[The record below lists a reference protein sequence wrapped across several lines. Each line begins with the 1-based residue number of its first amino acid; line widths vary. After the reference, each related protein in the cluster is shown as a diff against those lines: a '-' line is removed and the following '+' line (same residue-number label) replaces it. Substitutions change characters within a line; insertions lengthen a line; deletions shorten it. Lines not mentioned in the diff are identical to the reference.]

1 MHRFDNLKSKLKNAM
16 PKRSKASDAVTS
28 VTSVA
33 NNVRETGV
41 NEAEE
46 EEEAAAADDDDE
58 EEDEYGKDNNLNKP
72 IEFVITPPCDN
83 QSTPFITY
91 IDDSNQE
98 LDAISPLVDEKN
110 FKQLNVR
117 QATTAK
123 FDTASAVDEFY
134 TNQLINSVEFLY
146 TKRSKKQ
153 PKSMCSPSFNTL
165 LNL

>member
-1 MHRFDNLKSKLKNAM
+1 MHRFDKLKSKLKNAM
-16 PKRSKASDAVTS
+16 PKRDKGGDTVTMS
-28 VTSVA
+28 VSSVS

-41 NEAEE
+41 NE
-46 EEEAAAADDDDE
+46 EEAAETDDDDE
-58 EEDEYGKDNNLNKP
+58 EEDEYGKESLDNNNNNNLNKP

-91 IDDSNQE
+91 IDDSNEE

-110 FKQLNVR
+110 FKQLNV
-117 QATTAK
+117 TTTK

-153 PKSMCSPSFNTL
+153 PKSMYI
-165 LNL
+165 